1 MGEVPNSHGGAA
13 EPAELYIYFFPHL
26 DYTNTIVCVCV
37 SSAQHQEPHAL
48 LAIKEAEPTK
58 TTPILHLD
66 NGYFLTFNDICF

>member
-13 EPAELYIYFFPHL
+13 EPAKLYIYIFL
-26 DYTNTIVCVCV
+26 ILITQTQLCVCV